1 MSAITSSLEAMTGGG
16 KRVRVHD
23 AQTVIKLPKTVKD
36 LVSEIAGS
44 REVSDAEIY
53 REAIAEYLTRR
64 GYNR

>member
-1 MSAITSSLEAMTGGG
+1 MSAIVSSLDAMTGGG

-23 AQTVIKLPKTVKD
+23 AQTVIKLPQAVKD
-36 LVSEIAGS
+36 LVSEIAGG
-44 REVSDAEIY
+44 REVSEATIY